1 MASIVVRRR
10 LAAIFLFLAPPGAS
24 QEAPSYQH
32 GRFIYQDYCGD
43 LPRIALDFLGLLP
56 ATDYQFRVITQYNPQ
71 DELWLMYS
79 LPEFL
84 GNDSMDATSEL
95 RAPKYL
101 HEDFTTSTST
111 RLSWDRVSNAK
122 FYTVC
127 YVPTKDE
134 RECEQGN
141 FAKSYSPKVEVSK
154 LQPNT
159 EYIFKVRA
167 HDSNS
172 VPGGLSQPLRVRT
185 PADVPSPV
193 VELGFSFLNSTTVCV
208 YWQPPAIQN
217 GPLENY
223 VVSYT
228 TDPNWSLE
236 HLLNF
241 TVAADQRKPQSCRDN
256 NKTGALETAQ
266 YRISKSAWLKNEE
279 HKHIA
284 DVARRV
290 EDMTGLSMETAEEL
304 QVVNYGIGGHYEP
317 HFDFA
322 RKEETNAFQNLGTG
336 NRIATVLFYMSDV
349 VQGGAT
355 VFPMARTALWPKK
368 GTAAFWF
375 NLFPSGDGDKRTRH
389 AACPVLAGSKWV
401 SNKWIH
407 EREQEFRRPCT
418 TERPPEHLTA

>member
-1 MASIVVRRR
+1 LRR
-10 LAAIFLFLAPPGAS
+10 L
-24 QEAPSYQH
+24 
-32 GRFIYQDYCGD
+32 
-43 LPRIALDFLGLLP
+43 IAQFDHF
-56 ATDYQFRVITQYNPQ
+56 QFRR
-71 DELWLMYS
+71 
-79 LPEFL
+79 
-84 GNDSMDATSEL
+84 AT
-95 RAPKYL
+95 
-101 HEDFTTSTST
+101 
-111 RLSWDRVSNAK
+111 V
-122 FYTVC
+122 
-127 YVPTKDE
+127 
-134 RECEQGN
+134 Q
-141 FAKSYSPKVEVSK
+141 
-154 LQPNT
+154 
-159 EYIFKVRA
+159 
-167 HDSNS
+167 NS
-172 VPGGLSQPLRVRT
+172 Q
-185 PADVPSPV
+185 
-193 VELGFSFLNSTTVCV
+193 
-208 YWQPPAIQN
+208 
-217 GPLENY
+217 
-223 VVSYT
+223 
-228 TDPNWSLE
+228 
-236 HLLNF
+236 
-241 TVAADQRKPQSCRDN
+241 
-256 NKTGALETAQ
+256 TGALETAQ